1 MDGWG
6 LRARR
11 RDKAE
16 VTKSGGGIYNL
27 IGTKRLDAEIQGKGP
42 SLEVAPV
49 EAEMRHRRD
58 KLRRRGACLKAPGRS
73 RPVLPVEA

>member
-1 MDGWG
+1 MGFACTETGQSVGDKKQWG
-6 LRARR
+6 
-11 RDKAE
+11 
-16 VTKSGGGIYNL
+16 IHYL